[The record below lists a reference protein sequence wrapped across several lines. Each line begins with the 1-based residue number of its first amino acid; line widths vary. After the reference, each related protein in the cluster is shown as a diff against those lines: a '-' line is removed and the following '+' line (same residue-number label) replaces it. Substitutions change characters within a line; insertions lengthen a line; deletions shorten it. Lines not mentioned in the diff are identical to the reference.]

1 MLQTL
6 GVQFA
11 GVDSLLHGAARLARV
26 GAVGEL
32 AFPDKF
38 ADVFEGWAD
47 GVVAVFRIVKADP
60 AGQPIKAPTLRSR
73 CDERR

>member
-1 MLQTL
+1 ML

-26 GAVGEL
+26 GAVGEP
-32 AFPDKF
+32 AFPGKF
-38 ADVFEGWAD
+38 ADVFEGSAD

-60 AGQPIKAPTLRSR
+60 PGQPIKAPTLRSR

>member
-26 GAVGEL
+26 GAVGEP

-38 ADVFEGWAD
+38 ADVFEGSAD
-47 GVVAVFRIVKADP
+47 GVVAVFRIVKADST
-60 AGQPIKAPTLRSR
+60 GQPIKVPTPRLGCGEQR
-73 CDERR
+73 